1 MAITGA
7 IGLLFVL
14 FHMLGN
20 LKIYL
25 GPGQFDHYAEWL
37 RTVGEPL
44 FPRSVL
50 LWIAR
55 TVLIVALFLHLH
67 AAYSLTILNH
77 RARPV
82 KYQSKR
88 DYIAA
93 DFASR
98 TMRWSGIIVLAFIVF
113 HLLDLTWG
121 TANPDFVRGDV
132 YNNVVTSFQRVPVAI
147 AYVIANLALGFH
159 IFHGAWSMFQSVGV
173 NNPRFNI
180 ARRWF
185 AWAFAAIIVIGNI
198 SFPVMVQLKVV
209 G

>member
-1 MAITGA
+1 
-7 IGLLFVL
+7 
-14 FHMLGN
+14 MLGN